1 MIVLDTNVVSELA
14 RPTPSQTVIDWIDVH
29 DSAEL
34 VITALTAAEV
44 RAGVALLPSGRRKVE
59 IGLRMEALLTETFAG
74 YVLAF
79 DIDSTPHY
87 ADILATRTRAG
98 RTIGAIDAQ
107 IAAISR
113 QHQATLA
120 TRNTTDF
127 TDTGLDLINPWT
139 AV

>member
-1 MIVLDTNVVSELA
+1 VIVLDTNVLSELV
-14 RPTPSQTVIDWIDVH
+14 RPKPSQTVIDWIDIH

-34 VITALTAAEV
+34 VITALTSAEV
-44 RAGVALLPSGRRKVE
+44 RAGVALLPSGRRKHE
-59 IGLRMEALLTETFAG
+59 IGLRMESLLTETFAG

-79 DIDSTPHY
+79 DIDSTPYY

-98 RTIGAIDAQ
+98 RTISAIDAQ

-120 TRNTTDF
+120 TRNIADF

-139 AV
+139 AA